1 MEDDT
6 IKLLRECNAGIK
18 MGISSLEKVMN
29 NVENQNLKMLLKESW
44 NKHCKLEERTHE
56 YLKKY
61 HDQEKEP
68 NIMAKAM
75 SSVKINMKLA
85 SEEPDKAAADVII
98 DGCNMGVKSL
108 YRYLSQYPAAREPVK
123 LLTNEIISEEE
134 NLAIDLR
141 RYL

>member
-29 NVENQNLKMLLKESW
+29 NVKNQNLKMLLKESW
-44 NKHCKLEERTHE
+44 NTHCKLEERTDE

-61 HDQEKEP
+61 HDQGKEP

-85 SEEPDKAAADVII
+85 SDESDKAVADIII

-108 YRYLSQYPAAREPVK
+108 YQYLSQYPAAREQVK
-123 LLTNEIISEEE
+123 LLTNEIIGAEEK
-134 NLAIDLR
+134 LAVDLR
-141 RYL
+141 CYL